1 MNTLKRIKSQ
11 GLLLLY
17 RLWMGRVL
25 KLLKAP
31 DYKTER
37 NPENLY
43 YSVKGLPFDKFL
55 DFYVD
60 GDYSALIKYKRPVP
74 GKIKAWYYK
83 RIKRT
88 ILSDGTD
95 DILNLVLAGEQVLN
109 DFTDHSAGVEDLN
122 KIRHIVRVQQ
132 LQYKVDRIQAIVD
145 SLSISYNEGLV
156 EALREHGI
164 PLLVREASLQEDL
177 KRVVS
182 FSKKYVVEL
191 ETIQR
196 KYENDKEPEKP
207 TREAFEAILA
217 LIDPKLMANMID
229 GLRFCVLYK
238 QLKERSKVKDR
249 SKWQMNG

>member
-1 MNTLKRIKSQ
+1 M
-11 GLLLLY
+11 
-17 RLWMGRVL
+17 
-25 KLLKAP
+25 LKAP
-31 DYKTER
+31 DYKKER

-43 YSVKGLPFDKFL
+43 YSVKGLPFDKFM
-55 DFYVD
+55 DFYID
-60 GDYSALIKYKRPVP
+60 GDYKALVKHEIPEVTGFIKKILWKRYLKKHPN
-74 GKIKAWYYK
+74 AYAQD
-83 RIKRT
+83 
-88 ILSDGTD
+88 ILSY
-95 DILNLVLAGEQVLN
+95 VLAGEQVLN

-164 PLLVREASLQEDL
+164 PLLVREASLHEDL
-177 KRVVS
+177 RRVVS

-217 LIDPKLMANMID
+217 LIDPKLMAKDID
-229 GLRFCVLYK
+229 ALRFCVLYK

-249 SKWQMNG
+249 SKWQKNG

>member
-1 MNTLKRIKSQ
+1 MNMLKRIKSQ

-25 KLLKAP
+25 RLLKAP

-60 GDYSALIKYKRPVP
+60 GDYKALVKYERKQPN
-74 GKIKAWYYK
+74 
-83 RIKRT
+83 
-88 ILSDGTD
+88 
-95 DILNLVLAGEQVLN
+95 DILNLVLAGEQVIN

-177 KRVVS
+177 RRVVS

-217 LIDPKLMANMID
+217 LIDPKLMAKDID
-229 GLRFCVLYK
+229 ALRFCVLYK

-249 SKWQMNG
+249 SKWQKNG